1 MDLRA
6 VQELRSLARRD
17 AVLSTAIRRVEEQE
31 AVVAHTRAR
40 SDAIAQFFAT
50 LPEQESRLRS
60 EIENSEDSLARRRD
74 EVTEL
79 QRVLDLAQ
87 SEDERERT
95 EKAIARGRDHVSA
108 AEVRLGRARSALKEL
123 QEDAAEFPTELERLE
138 VGASAL
144 CAEDSSLPAVE
155 GGLDAL
161 SEWASRAHSVL
172 FLALSQLTTERDRVI
187 READELASMLLGE
200 ETYGSTITQTLRR
213 IEERSARSD
222 AATT

>member
-1 MDLRA
+1 MDARA
-6 VQELRSLARRD
+6 VQELHSLARRD
-17 AVLSTAIRRVEEQE
+17 AELSAAIRRVQQQE
-31 AVVAHTRAR
+31 AVVAETRTR
-40 SDAIAQFFAT
+40 SDAIARFFAT
-50 LPEQESRLRS
+50 LPEEESHARG
-60 EIENSEDSLARRRD
+60 EIEESEDSLARRRD

-95 EKAIARGRDHVSA
+95 EKAIARGHDRVAA
-108 AEVRLGRARSALKEL
+108 AESRLGRARSALTALE
-123 QEDAAEFPTELERLE
+123 EDAAEFPTELARLE
-138 VGASAL
+138 AEASDL
-144 CAEDSSLPAVE
+144 RDEDRSLPAVE

-200 ETYGSTITQTLRR
+200 ETYGSTIAKTLRR
-213 IEERSARSD
+213 VEERSARSD
-222 AATT
+222 SPRT